1 MWLWA
6 FSIGGLLLA
15 SCSTAK
21 TATPTTT
28 GTDPVTLPRSST
40 SLSTTTTST
49 TLPAPT
55 TTVPPGVVGYQVVQA
70 SKAFL
75 LTGPNGGSDSLSV
88 PCLGGKKVLGG
99 GATITLTPPLTSSTV
114 WLVPF
119 LDQSAPR
126 QMGRVGLN
134 DGRLLTDRRSRSTDG
149 GLAGHRDLRRCAV
162 GRHQSSTQVAFGG

>member
-88 PCLGGKKVLGG
+88 PCPGGKKVLGG

-119 LDQSAPR
+119 LDQSAP
-126 QMGRVGLN
+126 
-134 DGRLLTDRRSRSTDG
+134 TTDG
-149 GLAGHRDLRRCAV
+149 SGWAATMGYFQQTGAPVPPTAVLQVTATCAV
-162 GRHQSSTQVAFGG
+162 VQ